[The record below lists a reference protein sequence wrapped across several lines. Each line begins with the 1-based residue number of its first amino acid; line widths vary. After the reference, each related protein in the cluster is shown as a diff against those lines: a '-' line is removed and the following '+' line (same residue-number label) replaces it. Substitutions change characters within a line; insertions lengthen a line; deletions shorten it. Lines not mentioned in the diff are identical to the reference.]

1 MASSEQPILVLT
13 GTTAS
18 GKNRVGAH
26 VAMKLRGEIISLDS
40 MKVYRG
46 MDVGTDKPSA
56 DLMRSVPHHLV
67 DILDPLDGMNLSRF
81 VNLAHDAVK
90 DIRARGYLPVAVGG
104 TALYLTG
111 FLRGVFDGP
120 EADMDFRRGLRAEA
134 AVLGV
139 PALHARLMKVDPVA
153 GGRIHPND
161 YKRLERALEVYAL
174 TGRPISELQGQW
186 SRPPRVDYRLF
197 ILTWDRGVLD
207 RRIEER
213 VDRMFAGG
221 FVDEVK
227 RILDGGGFG
236 RESSQALGYREVV
249 AHLKG
254 EITLAEAIEM
264 VKRATR
270 RFARR
275 QLTWFRRMDDAH
287 WIHAEEGQSVTDLA
301 SRVIDEYLVSLDR

>member
-1 MASSEQPILVLT
+1 M
-13 GTTAS
+13 
-18 GKNRVGAH
+18 
-26 VAMKLRGEIISLDS
+26 
-40 MKVYRG
+40 
-46 MDVGTDKPSA
+46 
-56 DLMRSVPHHLV
+56 
-67 DILDPLDGMNLSRF
+67 
-81 VNLAHDAVK
+81 
-90 DIRARGYLPVAVGG
+90 
-104 TALYLTG
+104 
-111 FLRGVFDGP
+111 
-120 EADMDFRRGLRAEA
+120 
-134 AVLGV
+134 
-139 PALHARLMKVDPVA
+139 
-153 GGRIHPND
+153 
-161 YKRLERALEVYAL
+161 
-174 TGRPISELQGQW
+174 
-186 SRPPRVDYRLF
+186 DYRLF
-197 ILTWDRGVLD
+197 ILTWDRRVLD